1 MGWDFLG
8 HEWASHLLQQHIAR
22 GEIRHAYLFTGPP
35 GVGRRSMALRFS
47 QAMNCTNPPAP
58 GEPCRACRVCKNIDR
73 MQHTDLSVVQVAEGK
88 TEILIDQI
96 RTLQHTL
103 SLSPYESR
111 FRVALLL
118 RFELA
123 NANSQNALLKTL
135 EEAPEKVVLLLT
147 ASSAENLLPT
157 IASRCELLRLRPMP
171 VDRLEVSLAD
181 RFAMTPEE
189 ARLLAHLSGGRAG
202 YALNLHSDPAALEL
216 RRNFAEDFLRLLP
229 ASRRE
234 RFAHAE
240 RFMKKNEKK
249 PDRGRQEM
257 RQLFQV
263 WESMWRDIFLAAS
276 GAAVPLTNL
285 DFEESIRR
293 VAPRIGIGEAR
304 ARLQDIETSLDRH
317 EANVNQRMLLETLLL
332 DWSRVAL

>member
-1 MGWDFLG
+1 
-8 HEWASHLLQQHIAR
+8 
-22 GEIRHAYLFTGPP
+22 
-35 GVGRRSMALRFS
+35 MALRFS

-73 MQHTDLSVVQVAEGK
+73 MQHTDLSVVQLAEGK

-123 NANSQNALLKTL
+123 NANAQNALLKTL

-202 YALNLHSDPAALEL
+202 YALNLHGDPSALEL
-216 RRNFAEDFLRLLP
+216 RRNFVEDFLRLLP

-276 GAAVPLTNL
+276 GATAPLTNL

>member
-8 HEWASHLLQQHIAR
+8 HEWASHLLQQHIAQ

-73 MQHTDLSVVQVAEGK
+73 MQHTDLSVVQLAEGK

-123 NANSQNALLKTL
+123 NANAQNALLKTL

-171 VDRLEVSLAD
+171 VDQLEVSLAD

-202 YALNLHSDPAALEL
+202 YALNLHGDPSALEL
-216 RRNFAEDFLRLLP
+216 RRNFVEDFLRLLP

-276 GAAVPLTNL
+276 GATAPLTNL

-293 VAPRIGIGEAR
+293 VAPRIGMGEAR

>member
-8 HEWASHLLQQHIAR
+8 HEWASHLLQQHIAQ

-73 MQHTDLSVVQVAEGK
+73 MQHTDLSVVQLAEGK

-123 NANSQNALLKTL
+123 NANAQNALLKTL

-202 YALNLHSDPAALEL
+202 YALNLHGDPSALEL
-216 RRNFAEDFLRLLP
+216 RRNFVEDFLRLLP

-276 GAAVPLTNL
+276 GATAPLTNL

-293 VAPRIGIGEAR
+293 VAPRIGMGEAR